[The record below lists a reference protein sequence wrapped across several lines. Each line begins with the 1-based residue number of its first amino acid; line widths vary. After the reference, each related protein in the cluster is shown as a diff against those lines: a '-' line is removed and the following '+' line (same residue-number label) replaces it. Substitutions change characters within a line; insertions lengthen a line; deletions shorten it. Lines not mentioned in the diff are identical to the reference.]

1 MKKHNFSAGPAIL
14 PASVLQQAA
23 EAVRDFNGSG
33 LSLIEI
39 SHRGKAFE
47 AVMDE
52 AHALVRELF
61 GLDEQWEVAFLT
73 GGASSQFFMVPM
85 NLLNEDETAAYT
97 DTGVWANR
105 AIKEAKLFGNVEVV
119 ASSKDQNYTFLPKN
133 FAVPSNA
140 RYLHITTNNTIYG
153 TQWQEIPHSP
163 VPIVADMSSDIFSR
177 PVDVSPY
184 GLIYAGAQ
192 KNIGPAGVTLVCVR
206 KDMLGHVRRTL
217 PTMLDYRTHIKD
229 GSMYNTPPVFP
240 IYVCM
245 LTLRWIKEMGGLKAI
260 GERNERKA
268 QTLYAEIDRN
278 PLFKG
283 TVAAEDRSRMNVNFL
298 TADPAHEATFLKIC
312 ADNGIEGI
320 KGHRSVG
327 GLRASLYN
335 ALEQESVDF
344 LVELMRGFKP

>member
-1 MKKHNFSAGPAIL
+1 MKIHNFSAGPAIL

-23 EAVRDFNGSG
+23 EAVREFNGLG
-33 LSLIEI
+33 LSLIEM
-39 SHRGKAFE
+39 SHRSKPFE
-47 AVMDE
+47 GVMDE

-61 GLDEQWEVAFLT
+61 GLDDNWDVMFLT

-85 NLLNEDETAAYT
+85 NLLNDGEVAAYT

-105 AIKEAKLFGNVEVV
+105 AIKEAKLYGQIEVV
-119 ASSKDQNYTFLPKN
+119 ASSKEQNYTFIPKD
-133 FAVPSNA
+133 FSVPANA

-153 TQWQEIPHSP
+153 TQWQEMPKAD
-163 VPIVADMSSDIFSR
+163 VPLVADMSSDIFSR
-177 PVDVSPY
+177 ELDVTPF

-192 KNIGPAGVTLVCVR
+192 KNMGPAGVTVVCVR
-206 KDMLGHVRRTL
+206 KDLIGHVTRTL

-240 IYVCM
+240 IYVSM
-245 LTLRWIKEMGGLKAI
+245 LTMRWIKEMGGLKAI

-268 QTLYAEIDRN
+268 QTLYAEIDSN
-278 PLFKG
+278 PLFTG
-283 TVAAEDRSRMNVNFL
+283 TVVPEDRSRMNVNFL
-298 TADPAHEATFLKIC
+298 TADPAHEAAFLKIC
-312 ADNGIEGI
+312 ADNGVDGV